1 MDHKLRK
8 VVYMSLAGLLL
19 AVLLFM
25 FGITISH
32 NSLFVDGVYYVLTLA
47 LLIITLI
54 MLKNNRKVY
63 KKALLSYLMGIDVFF
78 IVLTTLYMGINH
90 FWLSGN

>member
-32 NSLFVDGVYYVLTLA
+32 NSLFVDGVYYVLTSA

-90 FWLSGN
+90 F

>member
-32 NSLFVDGVYYVLTLA
+32 NSLFVDGVYYILTLA

-90 FWLSGN
+90 F

>member
-63 KKALLSYLMGIDVFF
+63 KKALLSYLMGIDIFF

-90 FWLSGN
+90 F

>member
-63 KKALLSYLMGIDVFF
+63 KKALLSYLMGIDLLF

-90 FWLSGN
+90 F

>member
-32 NSLFVDGVYYVLTLA
+32 NSLFVDGVYYILTLA

-63 KKALLSYLMGIDVFF
+63 KKALLSYLMGIDVLF

-90 FWLSGN
+90 F

>member
-32 NSLFVDGVYYVLTLA
+32 NSLFVDGVYYILTLA

-63 KKALLSYLMGIDVFF
+63 KKALLSYLMGIDIFF

-90 FWLSGN
+90 F

>member
-63 KKALLSYLMGIDVFF
+63 KKALLSYLMGIDLFF

-90 FWLSGN
+90 F

>member
-90 FWLSGN
+90 F

>member
-32 NSLFVDGVYYVLTLA
+32 NSLFVDGVYYILTLA

-54 MLKNNRKVY
+54 MLKNNRKLY

-90 FWLSGN
+90 F

>member
-54 MLKNNRKVY
+54 MLKNNRKMY

-90 FWLSGN
+90 F

>member
-54 MLKNNRKVY
+54 MLKNNRKLY

-90 FWLSGN
+90 F

>member
-54 MLKNNRKVY
+54 MLKNNWKVY

-78 IVLTTLYMGINH
+78 IVLTTLYMCINH
-90 FWLSGN
+90 F